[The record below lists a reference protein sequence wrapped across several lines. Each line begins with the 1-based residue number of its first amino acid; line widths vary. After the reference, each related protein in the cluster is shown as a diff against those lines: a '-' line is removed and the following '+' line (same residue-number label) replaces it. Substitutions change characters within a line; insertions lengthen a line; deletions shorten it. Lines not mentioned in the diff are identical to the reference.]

1 VNLGFFTSDAA
12 TWQIRFESS
21 ASGAANRVIVCY
33 KNAAIDPVQGPTT
46 TVEFRDPPVNRPEQ
60 TLEGVQFTS
69 SIAFGATV
77 PYVVTNSSS
86 WVYAGTG
93 FQDGTSVPGIVGYEM
108 DRLMSN
114 YPGPNTTNQTLLSHS
129 PFTNSGGL
137 ADYAN
142 SSIYQAPSGAW
153 VFAAGTISWSRGLEN
168 IFPGDNAADPRIQQT
183 TANVLN
189 AFMNGA
195 PVVQRLTMSG
205 PSSAVAGQPFT
216 VTVTA
221 ANSQGAPVA
230 TYGGTVHFSSSDG
243 QAVLPADYAF
253 TSADAGVHQFSVTLK
268 TAGSQTVSVA
278 DTANAGLNAT
288 VTVGVAAGAAATMSL
303 DAPTGARATQP
314 FNVTVTLYDDFGN
327 VADGYRG
334 TVHFTSTDLVAQTLG
349 DLPADYTF
357 TGGDAGSHTF
367 SVTLATVG
375 SQTITVADM
384 ADSTLNATSG
394 PITVSLL

>member
-1 VNLGFFTSDAA
+1 MENYGSNVS
-12 TWQIRFESS
+12 
-21 ASGAANRVIVCY
+21 
-33 KNAAIDPVQGPTT
+33 
-46 TVEFRDPPVNRPEQ
+46 
-60 TLEGVQFTS
+60 
-69 SIAFGATV
+69 
-77 PYVVTNSSS
+77 YVVTNSSS

-93 FQDGTSVPGIVGYEM
+93 FHDGDSVPGIVGYEM
-108 DRLMSN
+108 DRLVSN
-114 YPGPNTTNQTLLSHS
+114 YPMPPNTSYTLLSHS
-129 PFTNSGGL
+129 PYVSSGGV

-153 VFAAGTISWSRGLEN
+153 VFAAGTISWSWGL
-168 IFPGDNAADPRIQQT
+168 DNFGYTLADPRIQQT
-183 TANVLN
+183 TANILN
-189 AFMNGA
+189 AFLNGA
-195 PVVQRLTMSG
+195 PVMQKLTMTG
-205 PSSAVAGQPFT
+205 PGGAVAGEPFT

-221 ANSQGAPVA
+221 ANAQGNPDPAYA
-230 TYGGTVHFSSSDG
+230 GTVTFSSSDG
-243 QAVLPADYAF
+243 QAVLPANYTF
-253 TSADAGVHQFSVTLK
+253 SSADAGVHRFSVTLN

-278 DTANAGLNAT
+278 DTANAGLSAT

-303 DAPTGARATQP
+303 DAPTSAKAAQA